1 MPIRHPVLL
10 LVLAA
15 LTAAAPAAAQESDAA
30 AATAAPQPPSV
41 SVVRARAREIVST
54 VVVTGTLVPR
64 ETVVVGAEVEA
75 LRIDELLA
83 DQGDSVAAGAVL
95 ARLDTD
101 MIETDLARNESQIA
115 RADAALAQAQSQIA
129 EAESAKVEADAALAR
144 TRPLADKGIVG
155 RDVLDQRISAAAA
168 TASRLASAYQ
178 GVSVAE
184 ADKALTLAERRQL
197 ELRKSKAVIT
207 APTAGLVLS
216 RAARLG
222 AIASASGGGLFEIAR
237 DNLIE
242 LDAEVTESV
251 LNSLAKGQKVTVAL
265 PGTSDAI
272 EGAVRLVAPVVDAT
286 TRLGR
291 VRVALPPSD
300 LLRSGSFARG
310 TIEIARSRGIVLPN
324 TAVVTDGDESV
335 VQVVRDGTI
344 ESRTI
349 RIGINTGSEMEIL
362 EGLAEGEA
370 VVALAGTFVRNG
382 DRVTPTEMQAAEVRG

>member
-1 MPIRHPVLL
+1 M
-10 LVLAA
+10 LAA
-15 LTAAAPAAAQESDAA
+15 IIAATPGAAQESDAP
-30 AATAAPQPPSV
+30 ATAPQPPSV
-41 SVVRARAREIVST
+41 SVVEATAREIVAT

-64 ETVVVGAEVEA
+64 ETVVVGAEVDG

-83 DQGDSVAAGAVL
+83 DEGDTVDAGAVL
-95 ARLDTD
+95 ARLETD
-101 MIETDLARNESQIA
+101 MIETDLARNDSQVA

-184 ADKALTLAERRQL
+184 ADKAMTQAERRQL
-197 ELRKSKAVIT
+197 ELKKSKAVIT

-216 RAARLG
+216 RSARLG

-251 LNSLAKGQKVTVAL
+251 LNSLAKGQTVTVTL
-265 PGTSDAI
+265 PGDRDTI
-272 EGAVRLVAPVVDAT
+272 EGTVRLVSPLVDAA

-291 VRVALPPSD
+291 VRIALPPSD

-310 TIEIARSRGIVLPN
+310 AIEIARSQGIVLPN

-344 ESRTI
+344 ESRPI
-349 RIGINTGSEMEIL
+349 RIGINTGSEVEIL
-362 EGLAEGEA
+362 DGLAEGEA
-370 VVALAGTFVRNG
+370 VVALAGTFVRDG
-382 DRVTPTEMQAAEVRG
+382 DRVTPTEMQSAEVQG

>member
-1 MPIRHPVLL
+1 MFVRQPVLL

-15 LTAAAPAAAQESDAA
+15 LTATSPAAAQEKDAPI
-30 AATAAPQPPSV
+30 ATAPQPPSV
-41 SVVRARAREIVST
+41 SVVRATAREIVAT

-64 ETVVVGAEVEA
+64 ETVVVGAEVDG

-83 DQGDSVAAGAVL
+83 DEGDTVAAGDVL
-95 ARLDTD
+95 ARLETD
-101 MIETDLARNESQIA
+101 MIETDLARNDSQVA

-168 TASRLASAYQ
+168 TASRLASAFQ

-197 ELRKSKAVIT
+197 EVKKSKAVIT

-222 AIASASGGGLFEIAR
+222 AIASAAGGGLFEIAR

-251 LNSLAKGQKVTVAL
+251 LNSLAEGQKVTVTL
-265 PGTSDAI
+265 PGDRDTI
-272 EGAVRLVAPVVDAT
+272 EGTVRLISPLVDAT

-310 TIEIARSRGIVLPN
+310 AIEIARSRGIVLPN
-324 TAVVTDGDESV
+324 TAVVTDGDSSV

-344 ESRTI
+344 ESRPI
-349 RIGINTGSEMEIL
+349 RIGINTGREVEIL
-362 EGLAEGEA
+362 DGLAEGEA
-370 VVALAGTFVRNG
+370 VVALAGTFVRDG
-382 DRVTPTEMQAAEVRG
+382 DRVTPSEMQAAEVRG

>member
-1 MPIRHPVLL
+1 MFVRYPVLL
-10 LVLAA
+10 LVLAG
-15 LTAAAPAAAQESDAA
+15 LTASAATAQESEAPAA
-30 AATAAPQPPSV
+30 TAPQPPSV
-41 SVVRARAREIVST
+41 SVVKATAREIVST

-64 ETVVVGAEVEA
+64 ETVVVGAEVDG
-75 LRIDELLA
+75 LRIEELLA
-83 DQGDSVAAGAVL
+83 DEGDTVAAGAVL
-95 ARLDTD
+95 ARLETD
-101 MIETDLARNESQIA
+101 MIETDLARNDSQVA

-197 ELRKSKAVIT
+197 ELKRSKAVIT

-237 DNLIE
+237 ENLIE
-242 LDAEVTESV
+242 LDAQVTESV
-251 LNSLAKGQKVTVAL
+251 LNSLAKGQKVTVTL
-265 PGTSDAI
+265 PGTREPI
-272 EGAVRLVAPVVDAT
+272 EGTVRLVSPLVDET

-310 TIEIARSRGIVLPN
+310 AIEIARSRGIVLPN

-344 ESRTI
+344 ESRPI
-349 RIGINTGSEMEIL
+349 RIGINTGSEVEIAD
-362 EGLAEGEA
+362 GLAEGES
-370 VVALAGTFVRNG
+370 VVALAGTFVRDG
-382 DRVTPTEMQAAEVRG
+382 DRVTPSEMQSAEVRQ